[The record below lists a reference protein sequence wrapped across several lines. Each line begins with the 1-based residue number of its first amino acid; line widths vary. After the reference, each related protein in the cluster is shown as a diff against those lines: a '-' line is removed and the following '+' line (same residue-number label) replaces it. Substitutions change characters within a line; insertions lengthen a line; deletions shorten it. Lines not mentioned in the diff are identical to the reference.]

1 MYICGMAS
9 VKLVYETLADLVNK
23 DLNGFI
29 GPAQFNNYAQLA
41 QLKIYNRL
49 FGQLKQAQ
57 ASLKAGVDRGRDK
70 GRVKQ
75 IEEDLAYFAKTSPT
89 LTRDT
94 TTTYDFLKPDDLS
107 RIISI
112 TTSGDILLSSSA
124 RTPVEIIYDEEKIER
139 ILLSDISKP
148 TETYPVALVS
158 DNIEVYP
165 ESVKKIRIRYYKIP
179 EGRDV
184 STGDRVAQP
193 PAFGYTTINGSA
205 QYSETGSVDFELPDH
220 YVNELVLEIA
230 EMAGLT
236 LRDQAVMSV
245 ASAEGNQVNAEK

>member
-1 MYICGMAS
+1 MYICVMAS

-57 ASLKAGVDRGRDK
+57 QALKAGVDRGRDK
-70 GRVKQ
+70 SRVKQ
-75 IEEDLAYFAKTSPT
+75 IEEDLAFFAKTSDT
-89 LTRDT
+89 LPRDSST
-94 TTTYDFLKPDDLS
+94 NDFKKPDDLS
-107 RIISI
+107 RLISI
-112 TTSGDILLSSSA
+112 TTSGDILLSSST

-165 ESVKKIRIRYYKIP
+165 ESIKKIKMRYYKIP

-184 STGDRVAQP
+184 STGDRTASQP
-193 PAFGYTTINGSA
+193 SFGFTTLNGTPVYSA
-205 QYSETGSVDFELPDH
+205 TGSVDFELPDH
-220 YVNELVLEIA
+220 YTNELVMEIA

-236 LRDQAVMSV
+236 LRDQAVMG
-245 ASAEGNQVNAEK
+245 AAAQEGNQLNAEK